1 MTLTGTNSPPR
12 SLLYRII
19 DAGWFHDA
27 VRPSRQWLPPR
38 YRLLPTSLAFVA
50 FLLSPPAPPS
60 TSPAELSFDRRGGG
74 IKNMDRV
81 FHSEQSGVKLESR
94 SFPLTAIGNL
104 ANRFQSIPIRSSI
117 QSRSGFKSSD
127 PIDLQPPAQPIRSSS
142 DPGGERRRELR
153 NSIKSNLIQSNY
165 WIMQI
170 QFAHLTGNH
179 LASPPPPLSPPSWS
193 QTPPKMKKNIHESA
207 TPLDCNQNW
216 IQFRESMQESN
227 GTTQWKRLKSANQPH
242 NPIWKFNWIWLQAIQ
257 LKRCENL
264 TETTIRI
271 DQFSRPGSNQLPQIG
286 AKRNIQSESYRFRDS
301 ISILIRILV
310 G

>member
-1 MTLTGTNSPPR
+1 MRADSMTPSGHHASGSPLVIASCLLRWRLLLFIFLRRRHRQHRPLN
-12 SLLYRII
+12 SLLI
-19 DAGWFHDA
+19 GG
-27 VRPSRQWLPPR
+27 
-38 YRLLPTSLAFVA
+38 
-50 FLLSPPAPPS
+50 
-60 TSPAELSFDRRGGG
+60 GGG
-74 IKNMDRV
+74 IKNMEYGIWA

-193 QTPPKMKKNIHESA
+193 QTPPKMKKKYPWIGNAARLQSELNPIPGINAGIKWNDSMKAAQIRESA
-207 TPLDCNQNW
+207 P
-216 IQFRESMQESN
+216 
-227 GTTQWKRLKSANQPH
+227 
-242 NPIWKFNWIWLQAIQ
+242 
-257 LKRCENL
+257 
-264 TETTIRI
+264 
-271 DQFSRPGSNQLPQIG
+271 
-286 AKRNIQSESYRFRDS
+286 
-301 ISILIRILV
+301 
-310 G
+310 